1 MFFLDAVRP
10 HPCGFRLAYLLMS
23 ASIVVL
29 EVVFHAFAA
38 PLGIRDVLILAVLC
52 VLLSVAPWLGFA
64 GDLLYVAVFAEN
76 GSMALRELSRR
87 AVDVALLDVDMPVL
101 DGLAAAKEMARLY
114 PSVVVVMLTVF
125 EHEESLARSLALNVR
140 GFLTKDI
147 SSAQL
152 AQLIKQAHAG
162 YSVFGPRPTSILA
175 DSYLN
180 SGKNDPKYD
189 AFRERVERLPGYLR
203 TTFDLLIQALPNKTI
218 AKRLGLSEATVRS
231 YISEIFTTLGYTNRG
246 ELTITAIKAGY

>member
-1 MFFLDAVRP
+1 
-10 HPCGFRLAYLLMS
+10 MS
-23 ASIVVL
+23 
-29 EVVFHAFAA
+29 E
-38 PLGIRDVLILAVLC
+38 PIR
-52 VLLSVAPWLGFA
+52 VLLADDDVIVREGLA
-64 GDLLYVAVFAEN
+64 GLLDRQDGIDVVAVAEN
-76 GSMALRELSRR
+76 GSMAL
-87 AVDVALLDVDMPVL
+87 
-101 DGLAAAKEMARLY
+101 
-114 PSVVVVMLTVF
+114 VVVVMLTVF

-147 SSAQL
+147 PSAQL
-152 AQLIKQAHAG
+152 AQLIRQAHAG
-162 YSVFGPRPTSILA
+162 YSVFGPRPTGILA